1 MVEDRSLVSIA
12 ETQPYEQLVA
22 MIEREL
28 ELVSQGRFKE
38 LDQAVARRGELLATL
53 GSDPPESAR
62 ATFERARLLHERV
75 VIDTMRARES
85 IEQSLGRLRS
95 VRRAARVYRP
105 PRPHRYST
113 SA

>member
-1 MVEDRSLVSIA
+1 
-12 ETQPYEQLVA
+12 

-38 LDQAVARRGELLATL
+38 LEQAVRLRGELLATL
-53 GSDPPESAR
+53 GSDAPDGAR